1 MGNTSTFQYTNPH
14 PKKAKGLGDCTIRAL
29 SIATGKDWLEIYD
42 ELTALGR
49 EMLAP
54 QNDMKVIHAYA
65 ENIGT
70 KIPVKVDGKRL
81 TAHDICQMRGSH
93 TYIIRTAGH
102 VACVKNK
109 KLRDTWDSSHRSGYI
124 VWKINK

>member
-1 MGNTSTFQYTNPH
+1 
-14 PKKAKGLGDCTIRAL
+14 
-29 SIATGKDWLEIYD
+29 
-42 ELTALGR
+42 
-49 EMLAP
+49 MLAP